1 MTRATKWALAAGVL
15 ILGVII
21 AVLPRNHAPTQNTAA
36 PDLSAPRAA
45 AALAPCPHG
54 AGEIAQLEGVTA
66 QCLGD
71 GSPVDLGSAL
81 AGRTTVVNVWATWC
95 EPCKTELPVLA
106 AYAAQPGAAQVLL
119 VQVNSSE
126 ADGLGLLKNLGVH
139 LPSVFDGEGLT
150 GPVRSALKVPS
161 SLPASYLVTPD
172 GQVHFI
178 ESPRLFDNPD
188 AVRTA
193 VESGS

>member
-1 MTRATKWALAAGVL
+1 MTTATKWALAVGVL
-15 ILGVII
+15 IIGVII
-21 AVLPRNHAPTQNTAA
+21 AVLPRDDAPTQNTAA

-45 AALAPCPHG
+45 AALAPCPRG
-54 AGEIAQLEGVTA
+54 TGEVAQLEGVTS

-71 GSPVDLGSAL
+71 GAQLDLGTAL
-81 AGRTTVVNVWATWC
+81 AGHTTLVNVWATWC

-106 AYAAQPGAAQVLL
+106 AYARQPGAAQVLL
-119 VQVNSSE
+119 VQAASSQ
-126 ADGLGLLKNLGVH
+126 ADGLALLTKLGVH
-139 LPSVFDGEGLT
+139 LPSVFDGEGGT
-150 GPVRSALKVPS
+150 GPARSALKVS
-161 SLPASYLVTPD
+161 ALPASYLVTPD

-178 ESPRLFDNPD
+178 RNPPVFGNPD